1 MTTPKTASKR
11 EFVVP
16 RSQWWVALRDATLE
30 VLSPMFGTA
39 VAIPLPSNDP
49 AIVLERADSQVTKEV
64 TKYVTG
70 MVGIAGPVRAILSLR
85 CSERAA
91 TKIASHMLGIS
102 SDEAAGQKTD
112 AIGEICNMVASHFKN
127 NIGFGDD
134 CILSAPTVV
143 AGGKCS
149 VHCLEAGHGLEFPA
163 IYEDETVMV
172 TLDIRARRNAREP

>member
-1 MTTPKTASKR
+1 MSTPKTADKG
-11 EFVVP
+11 ELVVP
-16 RSQWWVALRDATLE
+16 RSEWWGALRDATLE
-30 VLSPMFGTA
+30 VLSPMFGTTVA
-39 VAIPLPSNDP
+39 VPQPDDGP
-49 AIVLERADSQVTKEV
+49 AIVPEGVDSKV

-85 CSERAA
+85 CSENAA
-91 TKIASHMLGIS
+91 IRIASHMLGIS
-102 SDEAAGQKTD
+102 SEEAAEQKAD

-127 NIGFGDD
+127 RIGFGDN

-143 AGGKCS
+143 AGGKYS

-172 TLDIRARRNAREP
+172 TLDIRGRRDVREP

>member
-1 MTTPKTASKR
+1 MTTPKTASKS

-39 VAIPLPSNDP
+39 VAVPQPGNDP
-49 AIVLERADSQVTKEV
+49 AIVLERADSEV

-70 MVGIAGPVRAILSLR
+70 MVGIAGPMRAILSLT

-102 SDEAAGQKTD
+102 SDEAAGQRTD

-143 AGGKCS
+143 AGGKYS

>member
-1 MTTPKTASKR
+1 MTTPKTADNSKL
-11 EFVVP
+11 VAP
-16 RSQWWVALRDATLE
+16 RSEWWGALRDATLE

-39 VAIPLPSNDP
+39 VAVPQPGDDP
-49 AIVLERADSQVTKEV
+49 AIVLERADSNV

-85 CSERAA
+85 CSESAA
-91 TKIASHMLGIS
+91 TRIASQMLGVS
-102 SDEAAGQKTD
+102 SEEAAEQKAD

-127 NIGFGDD
+127 KIGFGDD

-143 AGGKCS
+143 AGGKYS

-163 IYEDETVMV
+163 IYEGETVMV
-172 TLDIRARRNAREP
+172 TLDIRSRNAREP